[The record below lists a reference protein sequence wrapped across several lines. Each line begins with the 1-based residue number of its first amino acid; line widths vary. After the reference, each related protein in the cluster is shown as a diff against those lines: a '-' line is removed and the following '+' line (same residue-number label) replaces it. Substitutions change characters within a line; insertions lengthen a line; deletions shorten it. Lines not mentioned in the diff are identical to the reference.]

1 MQITFKDRLPPRY
14 QGDFEIATSGQLQSQ
29 EVDLLNK
36 IGALQTAIE
45 TALNRKQDL
54 RPSLADARKK
64 WWADEAGKLR
74 QKVEEFSRGTIAPDD
89 FIKSIEE
96 IDLASEPDLAIR
108 MLESDKAKFD
118 GDFELVPVSYA
129 PDDVEKDY
137 LDKLSGVLGSLRRT
151 SDGPDRYRALT
162 VQNTLKAYKQGTAN
176 ALRKDCASFREGKT
190 NHSDNLLVLKGRYLG
205 LRDRLNNTMF
215 SVRSEKVQRTKG
227 DKVQELAVDLV
238 IRVEEGL
245 PPPNDVA
252 STEKQDLYLQISNAC
267 TVIRSVCQK
276 LSEQKSSLFEF
287 GGILEAKEHAD
298 QLLDEYITKL
308 VGVATVGLEGSQVA
322 LAQKALTGL
331 KSEFVAREA
340 GRIKTAYV
348 QRLAW
353 WSGGFALVFLLAYI
367 RVRLAACTGQ
377 SGIISEWCKWTPWY
391 DGLWWRDHQN
401 FLLAAFGASIG
412 TWVSFS
418 ARRLDLPFEDL
429 AMQEESSLDPP
440 FRIIFVVALTLA
452 ACLLFWT
459 GALNIAIGDLKTA
472 PEQFSRA
479 GTVALLIGLF
489 CGLSERALATAIA
502 GRAAAFVKG
511 VGGA

>member
-1 MQITFKDRLPPRY
+1 MPITFKDRQPSRY
-14 QGDFEIATSGQLQSQ
+14 DGDFEIASSGQLEPR
-29 EVDLLNK
+29 EVDLLSK
-36 IGALQTAIE
+36 IGTLQKTIE
-45 TALNRKQDL
+45 TGLNKKEQV
-54 RPSLADARKK
+54 RPSLAAARNT
-64 WWADEAGKLR
+64 WWSGKATSLYR
-74 QKVEEFSRGTIAPDD
+74 NVEGLSRGTTDWDTAV
-89 FIKSIEE
+89 KSIGE
-96 IDLASEPDLAIR
+96 IDVTAEPDMAIQI
-108 MLESDKAKFD
+108 LESDKAKFD
-118 GDFELVPVSYA
+118 GDFEVVLVSCEPTGE
-129 PDDVEKDY
+129 EKNY
-137 LDKLSGVLGSLRRT
+137 LDRLSGVLKLLRQV

-176 ALRKDCASFREGKT
+176 GLKKDFASFRQGKT
-190 NHSDNLLVLKGRYLG
+190 NDADNLLVLKGRYLG
-205 LRDRLNNTMF
+205 LRDRLGNTMF

-227 DKVQELAVDLV
+227 EKVRELAVDIV

-252 STEKQDLYLQISNAC
+252 SPEKQDLYLQISNAC
-267 TVIRSVCQK
+267 TVIRAVCQK
-276 LSEQKSSLFEF
+276 LGEQKARGFEF

-298 QLLDEYITKL
+298 QLLDEYVGKL

-322 LAQKALTGL
+322 LAQKALASL

-348 QRLAW
+348 RRLAW
-353 WSGGFALVFLLAYI
+353 WSGGFAIVFLLAYI
-367 RVRLAACTGQ
+367 RVRLGGCADQ
-377 SGIISEWCKWTPWY
+377 SGIVSKWCGWTPWY
-391 DGLWWRDHQN
+391 DGQWWRDHQT
-401 FLLAAFGASIG
+401 FLLAAVGASIG

-418 ARRLDLPFEDL
+418 TRRLDLPFEDL

-440 FRIIFVVALTLA
+440 FRIVFVVALTLT

-459 GALNIAIGDLKTA
+459 GAINIDIGSLKTE
-472 PEQFSRA
+472 PQHFRQA

-511 VGGA
+511 VGGT